1 MTGNLSYIIAM
12 ALICAVV
19 WFLLTLWEKNQ

>member
-1 MTGNLSYIIAM
+1 MTGSLAYITAM

-19 WFLLTLWEKNQ
+19 WFLLTLWEKKQ